1 MKVSRLAVCATA
13 LLGACASNSGGGG
26 GGDDG
31 SDAPP
36 FTNGVSTLT
45 GRAEAG
51 YVDGDRGV
59 AKLNNPTNVAYR
71 DGMLYVADFD
81 NDKVRV
87 VDAQTGE
94 TETLIDQENFSR
106 PFGLVFGPDGTFYVA
121 TDNNSTGGHDGSSGT
136 IWKVDIAGHSADIVA
151 ENIGRARGMVVL
163 ADKRIVYT
171 DYQANTVSVLDSA
184 TKTVNEI
191 AGSRG
196 QAAFADGVG
205 SAARF
210 NTPYGIVQRADGKLL
225 VADQLNNRIR
235 IVGLDGSVSTLL
247 GGDAGFADGASA
259 SAKLNL
265 PQGMV
270 TTSSGDIYLTD
281 LGNYRVRHL
290 KTDGSLE
297 TVVGNG
303 TAGYV
308 DSDDRLSAEL
318 YGLEGLS
325 ITSDGTM
332 LFLAD
337 GGRGESV
344 PYNRVRSVKM

>member
-1 MKVSRLAVCATA
+1 MKVFRLALCATA
-13 LLGACASNSGGGG
+13 LLAGCGSSSNGG
-26 GGDDG
+26 GGDD

-51 YVDGDRGV
+51 YVDGARGA
-59 AKLNNPTNVAYR
+59 AKLNNPVNVAYR
-71 DGMLYVADFD
+71 DGKLYVADFD
-81 NDKVRV
+81 NDKIRV
-87 VDAQTGE
+87 VDATSGD
-94 TETLIDQENFSR
+94 TETLIDQQNFKR
-106 PFGLVFGPDGTFYVA
+106 PFGMVFAPDGTFYVA
-121 TDNNSTGGHDGSSGT
+121 TDNNSTGGHDGLSGT
-136 IWKVDIAGHSADIVA
+136 IWKINIGAKTADIVA

-163 ADKRIVYT
+163 TDKRIAYT
-171 DYQANTVSVLDSA
+171 DYQAHTVSVVDPAS
-184 TKTVNEI
+184 KQVSEI

-196 QAAFADGVG
+196 QAAFADGTG
-205 SAARF
+205 STARF

-247 GGDAGFADGASA
+247 GGTAGFADGAAA
-259 SAKLNL
+259 SAKVNM

-270 TTSSGDIYLTD
+270 MTTSGDIYLTD
-281 LGNYRVRHL
+281 LGNYRVRHM
-290 KTDGSLE
+290 TADGTMDTS
-297 TVVGNG
+297 VGDG

-318 YGLEGLS
+318 YGIEGLS
-325 ITSDGTM
+325 VTGDGSM

-337 GGRGESV
+337 GGRGEAV
-344 PYNRVRSVKM
+344 PYNRVRSVNMQ

>member
-1 MKVSRLAVCATA
+1 MKVFRLALCAAA
-13 LLGACASNSGGGG
+13 LVAGCASDSNGG
-26 GGDDG
+26 GGDDT
-31 SDAPP
+31 DAPP

-51 YVDGDRGV
+51 YVDGERGA
-59 AKLNNPTNVAYR
+59 AKLNNPVNVAYR
-71 DGMLYVADFD
+71 DGKLYVADFD
-81 NDKVRV
+81 NDKIRV
-87 VDAQTGE
+87 VDAQTGD
-94 TETLIDQENFSR
+94 TETLVDQENFKR
-106 PFGLVFGPDGTFYVA
+106 PFGLVFAPDGTFYVA
-121 TDNNSTGGHDGSSGT
+121 TDNNSSGGHDGLSGT
-136 IWKVDIAGHSADIVA
+136 IWNVNTSTGAADIVA

-163 ADKRIVYT
+163 SDKRIVYT
-171 DYQANTVSVLDSA
+171 DYQAHTVSVLDPT
-184 TKTVNEI
+184 TKQVTEI

-196 QAAFADGVG
+196 QAAFADGTG

-210 NTPYGIVQRADGKLL
+210 NTPYGIVQRSDGKLL

-235 IVGLDGSVSTLL
+235 VVGLDGSVTTLL
-247 GGDAGFADGASA
+247 GGTAGFADGASA
-259 SAKLNL
+259 SAKVNM

-270 TTSSGDIYLTD
+270 MTSGGDIFLTD
-281 LGNYRVRHL
+281 LGNYRVRKL

-297 TVVGNG
+297 TVVGDG
-303 TAGYV
+303 TAGYA
-308 DSDDRLSAEL
+308 DSDDKLSAEL

-325 ITSDGTM
+325 ITSDGSE